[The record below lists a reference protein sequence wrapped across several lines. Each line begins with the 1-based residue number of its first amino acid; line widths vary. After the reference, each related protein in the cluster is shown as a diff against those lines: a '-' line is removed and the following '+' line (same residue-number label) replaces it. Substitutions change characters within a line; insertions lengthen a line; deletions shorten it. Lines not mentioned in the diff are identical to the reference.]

1 MGNKTAYK
9 EERQTEKKKNEQE
22 RKIKIDKK
30 KRESKFWLVPIN
42 KKQKRCLSM
51 FDSLENYHFFCC
63 KTNF

>member
-30 KRESKFWLVPIN
+30 KEVPILA
-42 KKQKRCLSM
+42 CA
-51 FDSLENYHFFCC
+51 H
-63 KTNF
+63 